1 MISYNGSC
9 LIFRKISDPFCTF
22 FQFQVPQMCSDE
34 ADLHREHE
42 GFIPPGYG
50 DGTVHVSSLSFFS
63 CFHFIV
69 SVLGQDAQ
77 LSNHAFN
84 LHLDTPD
91 IFLLFQNSH
100 GQMMVPD
107 LFAGRLG
114 YHGAQAHVS
123 FIVPEGLG
131 FH

>member
-1 MISYNGSC
+1 MRID
-9 LIFRKISDPFCTF
+9 K
-22 FQFQVPQMCSDE
+22 

-50 DGTVHVSSLSFFS
+50 DGTAHVSSYPFCILFSFV
-63 CFHFIV
+63 V

-84 LHLDTPD
+84 LHLNTPY
-91 IFLLFQNSH
+91 IFLLFQDSH
-100 GQMMVPD
+100 GRLMVPD
-107 LFAGRLG
+107 SYAEEPG